1 MRNFAF
7 SGRWVPFSKHQHW
20 VGVSKIETIFTG
32 DKVIRNSILITL
44 TIVYCLLADQSPRAI
59 VTMPTSMPVPSAV
72 PKLAAPDFPPNNSV
86 MFQSKRANEL
96 FARLLKNV
104 GNQSPKVELRFWSSV
119 TPEKK
124 FIPAAYTVSDKT
136 IWVSAQL
143 LNESDELLTFLI
155 AHEYGHA
162 ALHNNPLVQ
171 KSPQKKE
178 LEADLYAVM
187 RIKKSSLDVAASVDA
202 FCAFSRMQEEGS
214 RAAGGDPGKFD
225 SDHPSAN
232 VRCDAMKRL
241 MRILR

>member
-1 MRNFAF
+1 MFRY
-7 SGRWVPFSKHQHW
+7 
-20 VGVSKIETIFTG
+20 GVLFVLAIIG
-32 DKVIRNSILITL
+32 
-44 TIVYCLLADQSPRAI
+44 CLLADQSPRAI
-59 VTMPTSMPVPSAV
+59 VTMPTSVSVLSTV

-86 MFQSKRANEL
+86 TFQSKRANEL

-104 GNQSPKVELRFWSSV
+104 ENQSPKVELRFWSSV
-119 TPEKK
+119 SPEKK
-124 FIPAAYTVSDKT
+124 FITAAYTVSDKT

-143 LNESDELLTFLI
+143 LNESDELLIFLF

-162 ALHNNPLVQ
+162 ALHSNPLVH

-202 FCAFSRMQEEGS
+202 FCAFSRMQEEIS